1 MIAPKGIPPAEEQT
15 MKYIH
20 TTALALALSIAAG
33 PALAWHQS
41 YASYGPIYDYARVTR
56 VDRVVDRSRYPVN
69 NEVCY
74 DEPVSRYRPGTTYY
88 HRDTTGP
95 TVLGALV
102 GGALGNQV
110 GKGDGRKAATIA
122 GAVVGGAIGNNS
134 SHDGRT
140 YSETETRCRTVD
152 NGYEERRVV
161 GYDVEY
167 RYRGETYMSSSSC
180 AAEATRSNSRKRPRG
195 GESRCRWCGHM
206 SRSKPPPNQPMSP
219 ISVW

>member
-1 MIAPKGIPPAEEQT
+1 

-20 TTALALALSIAAG
+20 TTALALALGIAAG

-88 HRDTTGP
+88 HRDSTGS
-95 TVLGALV
+95 TILGALV

-110 GKGDGRKAATIA
+110 GKGDGR
-122 GAVVGGAIGNNS
+122 
-134 SHDGRT
+134 
-140 YSETETRCRTVD
+140 
-152 NGYEERRVV
+152 
-161 GYDVEY
+161 
-167 RYRGETYMSSSSC
+167 
-180 AAEATRSNSRKRPRG
+180 RPR
-195 GESRCRWCGHM
+195 
-206 SRSKPPPNQPMSP
+206 PLLAP
-219 ISVW
+219 